1 MPEPKLN
8 WSSAEV
14 KDAELAVALD
24 GDLPKGWKQS
34 FMTTVRLL
42 GEGEWGEVT
51 LKKGTVHVHDV
62 EPGTEDKLRHHLES
76 VVEQANSSHPAEE
89 DESEAADSTA
99 GNGPDAEMTDEFR
112 SFADR

>member
-1 MPEPKLN
+1 MSGPKLN

-34 FMTTVRLL
+34 FRTTVRLL
-42 GEGEWGEVT
+42 GEGEWGEVA
-51 LKKGTVHVHDV
+51 LKKGTVRVRGV
-62 EPGTEDKLRHHLES
+62 VPGTEEKLRHYLES
-76 VVEQANSSHPAEE
+76 VVEQANSSHPVEE
-89 DESEAADSTA
+89 DESEAAERPA
-99 GNGPDAEMTDEFR
+99 GNGPDTEMTEEFR

>member
-1 MPEPKLN
+1 MSGPKLN

-34 FMTTVRLL
+34 FRTTVRLL
-42 GEGEWGEVT
+42 GGGEWGQVV
-51 LKKGTVHVHDV
+51 LKKRTVHVRDV
-62 EPGTEDKLRHHLES
+62 APGTEDKLRHYLES

-89 DESEAADSTA
+89 DESEAADRT